1 MATWIGRLSLDFER
15 NGKQTLIARRRHQGP
30 LLVQRA
36 FHEPDGT
43 CQVYLIH
50 PPGGVVGGDSLAYSF
65 QLGPEARALVTTP
78 GATKLYRSPAQRS
91 LLSNDMRIGGGGTF
105 EWLPQE
111 TIVFSG
117 VQAASST
124 RVRLDASSQFM
135 GWDITCLGH
144 DNRGL
149 TRGHLTQAWQLER
162 QGRPLWHERAEFEGG
177 SAVLL
182 APWGLAGRTVVGTLV
197 ATGASAADVDAVRE
211 ACPQSELDW
220 LSVSRLGE
228 VLLCRYL
235 GYSAE
240 AAKRHF
246 GTAWAVLRQRLF
258 GREPRPPRVWAT

>member
-1 MATWIGRLSLDFER
+1 MWIGRLSLEFER
-15 NGKQTLIARRRHQGP
+15 SGSQTIIARRRHQGP

-36 FHEPDGT
+36 FHESDGT

-50 PPGGVVGGDSLAYSF
+50 PPGGVVGGDSLACSF
-65 QLGPEARALVTTP
+65 QLGAAAQALVTTP
-78 GATKLYRSPAQRS
+78 GATKLYRSPARHS
-91 LLSNDMRIGGGGTF
+91 RVTHDMVLRDGSTF

-117 VQAASST
+117 AQAEVTT
-124 RVRLDASSQFM
+124 RVQLDATSQFM

-149 TRGHLTQAWQLER
+149 GAGHLTQAWQLER
-162 QGRPLWHERAEFEGG
+162 QGRPLWHERADLMGS
-177 SAVLL
+177 SAVLT
-182 APWGLAGRTVVGTLV
+182 APWGLAGRTVIGTLV
-197 ATGASAADVDAVRE
+197 ATGAGAADVDAVRE
-211 ACPQSELDW
+211 ACPESEQDW

-246 GTAWAVLRQRLF
+246 SAAWAVLRQRLF